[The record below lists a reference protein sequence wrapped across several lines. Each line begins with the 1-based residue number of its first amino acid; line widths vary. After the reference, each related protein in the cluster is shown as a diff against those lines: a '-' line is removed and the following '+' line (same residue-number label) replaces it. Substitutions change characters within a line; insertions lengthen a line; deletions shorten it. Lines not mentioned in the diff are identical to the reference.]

1 MTRKERFL
9 RVAAALEQLY
19 PDARCSLFSGNA
31 FELLVAV
38 RLSAQCTDARV
49 NQVTPALFAKY
60 PTLEDY
66 CNADVADI
74 ERLIYSCGFYRTKA
88 ENIIEMARKVRDD
101 YDGRVPD
108 TIEDLLTLPGVGRKT
123 ANLIVGDVYGK
134 ESVVV
139 DTHMIRIANR
149 LGLVAT
155 KDPKQIEFALKKIIP
170 PDMGSDFCHRI
181 VLFGRD
187 ICPARS
193 PKCERCPLADGTC
206 RRVGV
211 AAKKRTIEDEKMQA
225 NSGNIIL
232 IGMPGS
238 GKSTCGVVAAKLL
251 LKNFFDTDLLI
262 QNREGQRL
270 QQIID
275 EKGLDYF
282 ARAEEEAVLSLD
294 IAGTVIATGGSVVYS
309 PAAMDHLRR
318 MGKVI
323 YLHLEYETM
332 CRRIQNLDSRGVV
345 LQAGYTLQDMYKE
358 RLPLYRRYADAVIK
372 CDNNTVEQTA
382 QQIARCAR

>member
-1 MTRKERFL
+1 
-9 RVAAALEQLY
+9 
-19 PDARCSLFSGNA
+19 
-31 FELLVAV
+31 
-38 RLSAQCTDARV
+38 
-49 NQVTPALFAKY
+49 
-60 PTLEDY
+60 
-66 CNADVADI
+66 
-74 ERLIYSCGFYRTKA
+74 
-88 ENIIEMARKVRDD
+88 
-101 YDGRVPD
+101 
-108 TIEDLLTLPGVGRKT
+108 
-123 ANLIVGDVYGK
+123 
-134 ESVVV
+134 
-139 DTHMIRIANR
+139 
-149 LGLVAT
+149 
-155 KDPKQIEFALKKIIP
+155 
-170 PDMGSDFCHRI
+170 
-181 VLFGRD
+181 
-187 ICPARS
+187 
-193 PKCERCPLADGTC
+193 
-206 RRVGV
+206 
-211 AAKKRTIEDEKMQA
+211 MQA

-262 QNREGQRL
+262 QNREGRRL

-309 PAAMDHLRR
+309 SAAMDHLRR

>member
-1 MTRKERFL
+1 
-9 RVAAALEQLY
+9 
-19 PDARCSLFSGNA
+19 
-31 FELLVAV
+31 
-38 RLSAQCTDARV
+38 
-49 NQVTPALFAKY
+49 
-60 PTLEDY
+60 
-66 CNADVADI
+66 
-74 ERLIYSCGFYRTKA
+74 
-88 ENIIEMARKVRDD
+88 
-101 YDGRVPD
+101 
-108 TIEDLLTLPGVGRKT
+108 
-123 ANLIVGDVYGK
+123 
-134 ESVVV
+134 
-139 DTHMIRIANR
+139 
-149 LGLVAT
+149 
-155 KDPKQIEFALKKIIP
+155 
-170 PDMGSDFCHRI
+170 
-181 VLFGRD
+181 
-187 ICPARS
+187 
-193 PKCERCPLADGTC
+193 
-206 RRVGV
+206 
-211 AAKKRTIEDEKMQA
+211 MQA

-309 PAAMDHLRR
+309 PAAMEHLR
-318 MGKVI
+318 
-323 YLHLEYETM
+323 
-332 CRRIQNLDSRGVV
+332 RGVV

>member
-1 MTRKERFL
+1 
-9 RVAAALEQLY
+9 
-19 PDARCSLFSGNA
+19 
-31 FELLVAV
+31 
-38 RLSAQCTDARV
+38 
-49 NQVTPALFAKY
+49 
-60 PTLEDY
+60 
-66 CNADVADI
+66 
-74 ERLIYSCGFYRTKA
+74 
-88 ENIIEMARKVRDD
+88 
-101 YDGRVPD
+101 
-108 TIEDLLTLPGVGRKT
+108 
-123 ANLIVGDVYGK
+123 
-134 ESVVV
+134 
-139 DTHMIRIANR
+139 
-149 LGLVAT
+149 
-155 KDPKQIEFALKKIIP
+155 
-170 PDMGSDFCHRI
+170 
-181 VLFGRD
+181 
-187 ICPARS
+187 
-193 PKCERCPLADGTC
+193 
-206 RRVGV
+206 
-211 AAKKRTIEDEKMQA
+211 MQA

-262 QNREGQRL
+262 QNREGRRL

-309 PAAMDHLRR
+309 PAAMEHLHR

>member
-1 MTRKERFL
+1 
-9 RVAAALEQLY
+9 
-19 PDARCSLFSGNA
+19 
-31 FELLVAV
+31 
-38 RLSAQCTDARV
+38 
-49 NQVTPALFAKY
+49 
-60 PTLEDY
+60 
-66 CNADVADI
+66 
-74 ERLIYSCGFYRTKA
+74 
-88 ENIIEMARKVRDD
+88 
-101 YDGRVPD
+101 
-108 TIEDLLTLPGVGRKT
+108 
-123 ANLIVGDVYGK
+123 
-134 ESVVV
+134 
-139 DTHMIRIANR
+139 
-149 LGLVAT
+149 
-155 KDPKQIEFALKKIIP
+155 
-170 PDMGSDFCHRI
+170 
-181 VLFGRD
+181 
-187 ICPARS
+187 
-193 PKCERCPLADGTC
+193 
-206 RRVGV
+206 
-211 AAKKRTIEDEKMQA
+211 MQA

-251 LKNFFDTDLLI
+251 LKNFF
-262 QNREGQRL
+262 
-270 QQIID
+270 
-275 EKGLDYF
+275 

-309 PAAMDHLRR
+309 PAAMEHLRR